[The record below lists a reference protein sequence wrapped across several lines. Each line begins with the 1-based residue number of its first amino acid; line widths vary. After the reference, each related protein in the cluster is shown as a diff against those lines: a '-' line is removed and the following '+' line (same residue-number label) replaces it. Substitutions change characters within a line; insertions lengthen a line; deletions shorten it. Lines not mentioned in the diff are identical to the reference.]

1 MLFWSDSSGDW
12 LLFSQ
17 GVTIVFHRLVAV
29 GVVLLVTGGL
39 AVADEYKDAKIIKS
53 EASGETTIEATV
65 KGKKVT
71 AKIWP
76 YVKMTTT
83 DANGKRITA
92 ESAFE
97 EGNIIDVTTSKTIV
111 KDKEVTVKMVVKTF
125 GKKKN

>member
-1 MLFWSDSSGDW
+1 VL
-12 LLFSQ
+12 
-17 GVTIVFHRLVAV
+17 HRLVAIGIV
-29 GVVLLVTGGL
+29 FLVVGGL

-65 KGKKVT
+65 KGKTVT

-83 DANGKRITA
+83 DANGKKIGA

-97 EGNIIDVTTSKTIV
+97 EGNIIDVTTSKNIV
-111 KDKEVTVKMVVKTF
+111 KGKELTVKLVVKTF
-125 GKKKN
+125 GKKN